1 MNIPYAFKKCSKCG
15 EWKIANNYNF
25 YKDKSRKWGLKSRC
39 KKCDKEYSREYR
51 KSENGKKNQAKADN
65 KYNNSEKGKKKRIEY
80 RKSEEGKKIR
90 AKAQSKY
97 SKTDK
102 GKLTQEKYHD
112 SEKYKSIMFNQNS
125 KRRFKEDTQGD
136 GITQEQWFECFEF
149 FNWECAY
156 SGIQLTKENRNLDHV
171 IALNNG
177 GEHEIWNCVPMYDKY
192 NISKHAND
200 MLEWYLEQEYF
211 DIDRLTKIYEWRIYA
226 YWKWGK

>member
-1 MNIPYAFKKCSKCG
+1 MNIPYVMKRCTKCG
-15 EWKIANNYNF
+15 EWLVANNYNF
-25 YKDKSRKWGLKSRC
+25 YKSQSGKWKLKGRC
-39 KKCDKEYSREYR
+39 KKCKKEYDKEYR
-51 KSENGKKNQAKADN
+51 KSENGKKNQAKANN